1 MQDYDFYALAR
12 RAKMERAVFIGELTG
27 GIYLTIG
34 RFFSRLFGRMFG
46 RS

>member
-1 MQDYDFYALAR
+1 MSDYDFYALAR
-12 RAKMERAVFIGELTG
+12 RAKMERAIYIGELIG
-27 GIYLTIG
+27 DAYLAIG